1 MNTGKTVFAQL
12 MSFLPT
18 YEFHKCVEKYKGN
31 HRVRNFTCKEHFY
44 VMGFAQLTYR
54 ESLRDI
60 ESCLTAFSNKLYH
73 SGIKQPVPKSTLA
86 EANESRDWRIYAD
99 YAQVLIKEA
108 RDLYRQ
114 DNEFKLD
121 VENMVYALD
130 SSTIDLCLSLFPW
143 AKFRKTKGALKM
155 HTLLDL
161 RGSIPTFVHLTDGLC
176 HDVNV
181 MDHIV
186 VEPGAIYVMDK
197 GYVDYF
203 RFYTI
208 IHEQRAFFVTRA
220 KDNMAA
226 RRVYSRKVDRTTGLK
241 YDQSVKLT
249 GFYIKKDY
257 PNYLRRIKY
266 RDAETGKVYVFLT
279 NNFELPALTIAQLY
293 KERWKIELF
302 FKWIK
307 QHLRIKAF
315 YGTSRNAVFTQIWIA
330 ICMYLLVAIVK
341 KRMKLEPPLY
351 TLLQIFGLTLFE
363 NMPINELFTN
373 TNYNLTSPD
382 ISNQLNI
389 WEF

>member
-1 MNTGKTVFAQL
+1 M
-12 MSFLPT
+12 
-18 YEFHKCVEKYKGN
+18 
-31 HRVRNFTCKEHFY
+31 
-44 VMGFAQLTYR
+44 
-54 ESLRDI
+54 
-60 ESCLTAFSNKLYH
+60 
-73 SGIKQPVPKSTLA
+73 A

-108 RDLYRQ
+108 RHLYEK

-121 VENMVYALD
+121 VKNMVYALD

-143 AKFRKTKGALKM
+143 AKFRKNKGAVKM

-181 MDHIV
+181 MEHIV

-197 GYVDYF
+197 GYVDFF

-226 RRVYSRKVDRTTGLK
+226 RRVYSRKVDKTTGLK
-241 YDQSVKLT
+241 YDQSIKLT

-257 PNYLRRIKY
+257 PDYLRRIKY
-266 RDAETGKVYVFLT
+266 QDAETGKIYVFLT
-279 NNFELPALTIAQLY
+279 NNLELPAFTIAQLY

-315 YGTSRNAVFTQIWIA
+315 YGTSRNAVYTQIWIA
-330 ICMYLLVAIVK
+330 ICMYLLVSIVK
-341 KRMKLEPPLY
+341 KKMKLEPPLY
-351 TLLQIFGLTLFE
+351 TLLQIFSLTLFE
-363 NMPINELFTN
+363 KMPINELFIN
-373 TNYNLTSPD
+373 TNYNLTSPNS
-382 ISNQLNI
+382 SNQLNI
-389 WEF
+389 W

>member
-1 MNTGKTVFAQL
+1 MAA
-12 MSFLPT
+12 
-18 YEFHKCVEKYKGN
+18 
-31 HRVRNFTCKEHFY
+31 R
-44 VMGFAQLTYR
+44 
-54 ESLRDI
+54 SLRDI
-60 ESCLTAFSNKLYH
+60 EVTLGANSSKLYAMGLRH
-73 SGIKQPVPKSTLA
+73 SVRRATLA
-86 EANESRDWRIYAD
+86 DANESRDWRIYAD

-108 RDLYRQ
+108 RHLYEK

-121 VENMVYALD
+121 VKNMVYALD

-143 AKFRKTKGALKM
+143 AKFRKNKGAVKM

-181 MDHIV
+181 MEHIV

-197 GYVDYF
+197 GYVDFF

-226 RRVYSRKVDRTTGLK
+226 RRVYSRKVDKTTGLK
-241 YDQSVKLT
+241 YDQSIKLT

-257 PNYLRRIKY
+257 PDYLRRIKY
-266 RDAETGKVYVFLT
+266 QDAETGKIYVFLT
-279 NNFELPALTIAQLY
+279 NNLELPAFTIAQLY

-315 YGTSRNAVFTQIWIA
+315 YGTSRNAVYTQIWIA
-330 ICMYLLVAIVK
+330 ICMYLLVSIVK
-341 KRMKLEPPLY
+341 KKMKLEPPLY
-351 TLLQIFGLTLFE
+351 TLLQIFSLTLFE
-363 NMPINELFTN
+363 KMPINELFIN
-373 TNYNLTSPD
+373 TNYNLTSPNS
-382 ISNQLNI
+382 SNQLNI
-389 WEF
+389 W

>member
-18 YEFHKCVEKYKGN
+18 YEFNKCVEKYKGN

-108 RDLYRQ
+108 RDLYEK

-121 VENMVYALD
+121 VKNMVYALD

-143 AKFRKTKGALKM
+143 ARFRKNKGAVKM

-197 GYVDYF
+197 GYVDFF

-226 RRVYSRKVDRTTGLK
+226 RRVYSRKVDKTTGLK
-241 YDQSVKLT
+241 YDQSIKLT

-257 PNYLRRIKY
+257 PDYLRRIKY

-363 NMPINELFTN
+363 KMPINELFTN
-373 TNYNLTSPD
+373 TNYNLTSPVD
-382 ISNQLNI
+382 SNQLNI

>member
-18 YEFHKCVEKYKGN
+18 YEFNKCVEKYKGN

-108 RDLYRQ
+108 RDLYKK

-121 VENMVYALD
+121 VQNMVYALD

-143 AKFRKTKGALKM
+143 ARFRKNKGAVKM

-181 MDHIV
+181 MEHIV

-197 GYVDYF
+197 GYVDFF

-226 RRVYSRKVDRTTGLK
+226 RRVYSRKVDKTTGLK
-241 YDQSVKLT
+241 YDQSIKLT

-257 PNYLRRIKY
+257 PDFLRRIKY

-363 NMPINELFTN
+363 KMPINELFTN
-373 TNYNLTSPD
+373 TNYNLTSPVD
-382 ISNQLNI
+382 SNQLNI

>member
-1 MNTGKTVFAQL
+1 
-12 MSFLPT
+12 
-18 YEFHKCVEKYKGN
+18 
-31 HRVRNFTCKEHFY
+31 
-44 VMGFAQLTYR
+44 MGFAQLTYR

-143 AKFRKTKGALKM
+143 AKFRKNKGAVKM

-257 PNYLRRIKY
+257 PDYLRRIKY
-266 RDAETGKVYVFLT
+266 RDAKTGKIYVFLT

-330 ICMYLLVAIVK
+330 ISMYLLVAIVK

-351 TLLQIFGLTLFE
+351 TLLQIFSLTLFE
-363 NMPINELFTN
+363 KMPINELFIN

>member
-1 MNTGKTVFAQL
+1 MNIGKTVFAQL

-18 YEFHKCVEKYKGN
+18 YEFNKCVEKYKGN
-31 HRVRNFTCKEHFY
+31 HRVRNFTYKEHFY

-108 RDLYRQ
+108 RHLYEK

-121 VENMVYALD
+121 VKNMVYALD

-143 AKFRKTKGALKM
+143 AKFRKNKGAVKM

-181 MDHIV
+181 MEHIV

-197 GYVDYF
+197 GYVDFF

-226 RRVYSRKVDRTTGLK
+226 RRVYSRKVDKTTGLK
-241 YDQSVKLT
+241 YDQSIKLT

-257 PNYLRRIKY
+257 PDYLRRIKY
-266 RDAETGKVYVFLT
+266 QDAETGKIYVFLT
-279 NNFELPALTIAQLY
+279 NNLELPAFTIAQLY

-315 YGTSRNAVFTQIWIA
+315 YGTSRNAVYTQIWIA
-330 ICMYLLVAIVK
+330 ICMYLLVSIVK
-341 KRMKLEPPLY
+341 KKMKLEPPLY
-351 TLLQIFGLTLFE
+351 TLLQIFSLTLFE
-363 NMPINELFTN
+363 KMPINELFIN
-373 TNYNLTSPD
+373 TNYNLTSPNS
-382 ISNQLNI
+382 SNQLNI
-389 WEF
+389 W

>member
-18 YEFHKCVEKYKGN
+18 YEFNKCVEKYKGN

-108 RDLYRQ
+108 RDLYKK

-121 VENMVYALD
+121 VQNMVYALD

-143 AKFRKTKGALKM
+143 ARFRKNKGAVKM

-181 MDHIV
+181 MEHIV

-197 GYVDYF
+197 GYVDFF

-226 RRVYSRKVDRTTGLK
+226 RRVYSRKVDKTTGLK
-241 YDQSVKLT
+241 YDQSIKLT

-257 PNYLRRIKY
+257 PDFLRRIKY

-363 NMPINELFTN
+363 KMPINELFTN
-373 TNYNLTSPD
+373 MNYNLTSPVD
-382 ISNQLNI
+382 SNQLNI

>member
-1 MNTGKTVFAQL
+1 MNIGKTVFAQL

-18 YEFHKCVEKYKGN
+18 YEFNKCVEKYKGN
-31 HRVRNFTCKEHFY
+31 HRVRNFTCTEHFY
-44 VMGFAQLTYR
+44 VMGFAQLTNS

-108 RDLYRQ
+108 RHLYEK

-121 VENMVYALD
+121 VKNMVYALD

-143 AKFRKTKGALKM
+143 AKFRKNKGAVKM

-181 MDHIV
+181 MEHIV

-197 GYVDYF
+197 GYVDFF

-226 RRVYSRKVDRTTGLK
+226 RRVYSRKVDKTTGLK
-241 YDQSVKLT
+241 YDQSIKLT

-257 PNYLRRIKY
+257 PDYLRRIKY
-266 RDAETGKVYVFLT
+266 QDAETGKIYVFLT
-279 NNFELPALTIAQLY
+279 NNLELPAFTIAQLY

-315 YGTSRNAVFTQIWIA
+315 YGTSRNAVYTQIWIA
-330 ICMYLLVAIVK
+330 ICMYLLVSIVK
-341 KRMKLEPPLY
+341 KKMKLEPPLY
-351 TLLQIFGLTLFE
+351 TLLQIFSLTLFE
-363 NMPINELFTN
+363 KMPINELFIN
-373 TNYNLTSPD
+373 TNYNLTSPNS
-382 ISNQLNI
+382 SNQLNI
-389 WEF
+389 W

>member
-18 YEFHKCVEKYKGN
+18 YEFNKCVEKYKGN

-143 AKFRKTKGALKM
+143 AKFRKNKGAVKM

-226 RRVYSRKVDRTTGLK
+226 RRVYSRKVDKTTGLK

-249 GFYIKKDY
+249 NYYVKKDY
-257 PNYLRRIKY
+257 PDYLRRIKY
-266 RDAETGKVYVFLT
+266 HDAETGKVYVFLT

-315 YGTSRNAVFTQIWIA
+315 YGTSRNAVYTQIWIA

-341 KRMKLEPPLY
+341 KKMKLEPSLY
-351 TLLQIFGLTLFE
+351 TLLQIFSLTLFE
-363 NMPINELFTN
+363 KMPINELFIN
-373 TNYNLTSPD
+373 TNYNLTSLD

>member
-1 MNTGKTVFAQL
+1 MNIGKTVFAQL

-18 YEFHKCVEKYKGN
+18 YEFNKCIEKYKSI

-73 SGIKQPVPKSTLA
+73 SSIKQPVPKSTLA

-108 RDLYRQ
+108 RHLYEK

-121 VENMVYALD
+121 VKNMVYALD

-143 AKFRKTKGALKM
+143 AKFRKNKGAVKM

-181 MDHIV
+181 MEHIV

-197 GYVDYF
+197 GYVDFF

-226 RRVYSRKVDRTTGLK
+226 RRVYSRKVDKTTGLK
-241 YDQSVKLT
+241 YDQFIKLT

-257 PNYLRRIKY
+257 PDYLRRIKY
-266 RDAETGKVYVFLT
+266 RDAENGKIYVLLT
-279 NNFELPALTIAQLY
+279 NSLELPAFTIAQLY

-302 FKWIK
+302 YKWIK

-315 YGTSRNAVFTQIWIA
+315 YGTSRNAVYTQIWIA
-330 ICMYLLVAIVK
+330 ICMYLLVSIVK
-341 KRMKLEPPLY
+341 KKMKLEPPLY
-351 TLLQIFGLTLFE
+351 TLLQIFSLTLFE
-363 NMPINELFTN
+363 KMPINELFIN
-373 TNYNLTSPD
+373 TNYNLTSPNS
-382 ISNQLNI
+382 SNQLNI
-389 WEF
+389 W

>member
-18 YEFHKCVEKYKGN
+18 YEFNKCVEKYKGN
-31 HRVRNFTCKEHFY
+31 HSVRNFTCKEHFY

-60 ESCLTAFSNKLYH
+60 ESCLKAFSNKLYH
-73 SGIKQPVPKSTLA
+73 SGIKQPVAKSTLA

-99 YAQVLIKEA
+99 YAQVLIKET

-143 AKFRKTKGALKM
+143 AKFRKNKGAVKM

-208 IHEQRAFFVTRA
+208 LHEQRAFFVTRA

-226 RRVYSRKVDRTTGLK
+226 RRVYSRKVDKTTGLK

-249 GFYIKKDY
+249 NYYVKKDY
-257 PNYLRRIKY
+257 PDYLRRIKY
-266 RDAETGKVYVFLT
+266 HDDETGKVYVFLT

-315 YGTSRNAVFTQIWIA
+315 YGTSRNAVYTQIWIA

-341 KRMKLEPPLY
+341 KKMKLEPSLY
-351 TLLQIFGLTLFE
+351 TLLQIFSLTLFE
-363 NMPINELFTN
+363 KMPINELFIN

-389 WEF
+389 W

>member
-18 YEFHKCVEKYKGN
+18 YEFNKCVEKYKGN

-60 ESCLTAFSNKLYH
+60 ESCLKAFSNKLYH
-73 SGIKQPVPKSTLA
+73 SGIKHPVAKSTLA

-99 YAQVLIKEA
+99 YAQVLIKET
-108 RDLYRQ
+108 RYLYRQ

-143 AKFRKTKGALKM
+143 AKFRKNKGAVKM

-176 HDVNV
+176 HDVNA

-197 GYVDYF
+197 GYVGYF

-208 IHEQRAFFVTRA
+208 LHEQRAFFVTRA

-226 RRVYSRKVDRTTGLK
+226 RRVYSRKVDKTTGLK

-249 GFYIKKDY
+249 NYYVKKDY
-257 PNYLRRIKY
+257 PDYLRQIKY
-266 RDAETGKVYVFLT
+266 HDAETGKVYVFLT

-315 YGTSRNAVFTQIWIA
+315 YGTSRNAVYTQIWIA

-341 KRMKLEPPLY
+341 KKLKLEPSLY
-351 TLLQIFGLTLFE
+351 TLLQIFSLTLFE
-363 NMPINELFTN
+363 KMPINELFIN
-373 TNYNLTSPD
+373 TNYKLTSPD

-389 WEF
+389 WQF

>member
-18 YEFHKCVEKYKGN
+18 YEFNKSVEKYKGN

-73 SGIKQPVPKSTLA
+73 SGIKHPVPKSTLA

-99 YAQVLIKEA
+99 YAQVLIREA
-108 RDLYRQ
+108 RDLYKK

-121 VENMVYALD
+121 IKNMVYALD

-143 AKFRKTKGALKM
+143 AKFRKNKGAVKM
-155 HTLLDL
+155 HTILDL

-181 MDHIV
+181 MDHII

-208 IHEQRAFFVTRA
+208 LHEQRAFFVTRA

-226 RRVYSRKVDRTTGLK
+226 RRVYSRKVDKTTGLK

-249 GFYIKKDY
+249 NYYVKKDY
-257 PNYLRRIKY
+257 PDYLRRIKY
-266 RDAETGKVYVFLT
+266 HDAETGKVYVFLT
-279 NNFELPALTIAQLY
+279 NNFELSALTIAQLY

-315 YGTSRNAVFTQIWIA
+315 YGTSRNAVYTQIWIA

-341 KRMKLEPPLY
+341 KKLKLEPPLY
-351 TLLQIFGLTLFE
+351 TLLQIFSLTLFE
-363 NMPINELFTN
+363 KMPINELFTN
-373 TNYNLTSPD
+373 INYNLTCQK
-382 ISNQLNI
+382 ISNQLTI

>member
-18 YEFHKCVEKYKGN
+18 YEFNKCVEKYKGN

-99 YAQVLIKEA
+99 YAQVLIKEV
-108 RDLYRQ
+108 RDLYEK

-121 VENMVYALD
+121 VKNMVYALD

-143 AKFRKTKGALKM
+143 AKFRKNKGAIKM

-186 VEPGAIYVMDK
+186 IEPGAIYVMDK

-226 RRVYSRKVDRTTGLK
+226 RRVFSRKVDKTTGLK

-257 PNYLRRIKY
+257 PDYLRRIKY
-266 RDAETGKVYVFLT
+266 RDAETGKGYVFLT
-279 NNFELPALTIAQLY
+279 NNFQLPALTIAKLY

-330 ICMYLLVAIVK
+330 ISMYLLVAIVK

-363 NMPINELFTN
+363 KMPINELFTN
-373 TNYNLTSPD
+373 TNYNLTSPVD
-382 ISNQLNI
+382 SNQLNI

>member
-18 YEFHKCVEKYKGN
+18 YEFNKCVEKYKGN

-99 YAQVLIKEA
+99 YAQVMIKEA
-108 RDLYRQ
+108 RDLYEK

-121 VENMVYALD
+121 VKNMVYALD

-143 AKFRKTKGALKM
+143 AKFRKNKGAVKM

-181 MDHIV
+181 MNHIV

-241 YDQSVKLT
+241 YDQSIKLT

-257 PNYLRRIKY
+257 PDYLRRTKY

-341 KRMKLEPPLY
+341 KKMKLEPPLY
-351 TLLQIFGLTLFE
+351 TLLQIFGLTLFDK
-363 NMPINELFTN
+363 MPINELFTN
-373 TNYNLTSPD
+373 TNYNLTSPVD
-382 ISNQLNI
+382 SNQLNI

>member
-1 MNTGKTVFAQL
+1 MNIGKTVFAQL

-18 YEFHKCVEKYKGN
+18 YEFNKCIEKYKSI

-73 SGIKQPVPKSTLA
+73 SSIKQPVPKSTLA

-108 RDLYRQ
+108 RHLYEK

-121 VENMVYALD
+121 VKNMVYALD

-143 AKFRKTKGALKM
+143 AKFRKNKGAVKM

-181 MDHIV
+181 MEHIV

-197 GYVDYF
+197 GYVDFF

-208 IHEQRAFFVTRA
+208 IHEQRAFFVARA

-226 RRVYSRKVDRTTGLK
+226 RRVYSRKVDKTTGLK
-241 YDQSVKLT
+241 YDQFIKLT

-257 PNYLRRIKY
+257 PDYLRRIKY
-266 RDAETGKVYVFLT
+266 QDAETGKIYVLLT
-279 NNFELPALTIAQLY
+279 NNLELPAFTIAQLY

-315 YGTSRNAVFTQIWIA
+315 YGTSRNAVYTQIWIA
-330 ICMYLLVAIVK
+330 ICMYLLVSIVK
-341 KRMKLEPPLY
+341 KKMKLEPPLY
-351 TLLQIFGLTLFE
+351 TLLQIFSLTLFE
-363 NMPINELFTN
+363 KMPINELFIN
-373 TNYNLTSPD
+373 TNYNLTSPNS
-382 ISNQLNI
+382 SNQLNI
-389 WEF
+389 W

>member
-1 MNTGKTVFAQL
+1 MNTGKTVFAQI
-12 MSFLPT
+12 MSFLPD
-18 YEFHKCVEKYKGN
+18 YEFNKCVDKYKGN
-31 HRVRNFTCKEHFY
+31 HRVRSFTCKEHFY

-60 ESCLTAFSNKLYH
+60 ESCLTAFSSKLYH
-73 SGIKQPVPKSTLA
+73 SGIKQPVSRSTLA
-86 EANESRDWRIYAD
+86 EANENRDWRIYAD
-99 YAQVLIKEA
+99 FAQVLIREA
-108 RDLYRQ
+108 RRLYKQ
-114 DNEFKLD
+114 DNEFALD
-121 VENMVYALD
+121 IDNMVYALD

-143 AKFRKTKGALKM
+143 AKFRKAKGAVKM

-181 MDHIV
+181 LDHIV
-186 VEPGAIYVMDK
+186 IEPGAIYVMDK

-203 RFYTI
+203 RFYSL
-208 IHEQRAFFVTRA
+208 IHQQRGFFVTRA

-226 RRVYSRKVDRTTGLK
+226 RRVYSRKVDKTTGLK

-257 PNYLRRIKY
+257 PDYLRRIKY
-266 RDAETGKVYVFLT
+266 RDEETGKIYVFLT
-279 NNFELPALTIAQLY
+279 NNFELSALLIAQLY

-307 QHLRIKAF
+307 QHLRIKSF
-315 YGTSRNAVFTQIWIA
+315 YGTSRNAVYCQIWIA
-330 ICMYLLVAIVK
+330 ICMYLLVAILK
-341 KRMKLEPPLY
+341 KRLKLEHSLY
-351 TLLQIFGLTLFE
+351 TLLQIFSLTLFE
-363 NMPINELFTN
+363 KVTINELFTN
-373 TNYNLTSPD
+373 SIYKPISSDT
-382 ISNQLNI
+382 SNQLSI

>member
-1 MNTGKTVFAQL
+1 MNIGKTVFAQL

-18 YEFHKCVEKYKGN
+18 YEFNKCIEKYKSI

-108 RDLYRQ
+108 RHLYEK

-121 VENMVYALD
+121 VKNMVYALD

-143 AKFRKTKGALKM
+143 AKFRKNKGAVKM

-181 MDHIV
+181 MEHIV

-197 GYVDYF
+197 GYVDFF

-226 RRVYSRKVDRTTGLK
+226 RRVYSRKVDKTTGLK
-241 YDQSVKLT
+241 YDQSIKLT

-257 PNYLRRIKY
+257 PDYLRRIKY
-266 RDAETGKVYVFLT
+266 QDAETGKIYVFLT
-279 NNFELPALTIAQLY
+279 NNLELPAFTIAQLY

-315 YGTSRNAVFTQIWIA
+315 YGTSRNAVYTQIWIA
-330 ICMYLLVAIVK
+330 ICMYLLVSIVK
-341 KRMKLEPPLY
+341 KKMKLEPPLY
-351 TLLQIFGLTLFE
+351 TLLQIFSLTLFE
-363 NMPINELFTN
+363 KMPINELFIN
-373 TNYNLTSPD
+373 TNYNLTSPNS
-382 ISNQLNI
+382 SNQLNI
-389 WEF
+389 W